1 MTGIDYAD
9 TYDPD
14 TDFDRYYTIATAR
27 RIAARISVGDRVLE
41 LGCATGLM
49 TSKTLALSAPSCWVG
64 VDRSEIFLHRAWQR
78 GLLGARFELGDLDDL
93 QVGTKRY
100 EHILAT
106 NVLHELADPVEFL
119 RRCAQLLTPGGM
131 IHITLQNPHS
141 MHRLCALEM
150 GLISSLD
157 EISDRGNQWG
167 TRGLW
172 SAEELQ
178 SLAERAGLSV
188 AAREG
193 VMLKPLPNSLMS
205 QLPEDVIEGFI
216 RGAVHLPDVSAMN
229 YLVLTPQTQ
238 FDFAVTESLVCT
250 DD

>member
-14 TDFDRYYTIATAR
+14 TDFDRYYTIATSR
-27 RIAARISVGDRVLE
+27 RIAERITVGDRVLE

-49 TSKTLALSAPSCWVG
+49 SSKTLALSAPSCWVG
-64 VDRSEIFLHRAWQR
+64 VDRSEVFLDRARQR
-78 GLLGARFELGDLDDL
+78 GLLGARFEVGDLDDL
-93 QVGTKRY
+93 QVGVKRY
-100 EHILAT
+100 EHLLAT

-119 RRCAQLLTPGGM
+119 RRCSQLLVPGGM

-141 MHRLCALEM
+141 IHRLCALEM

-157 EISDRGNQWG
+157 EISERGSQWG

-172 SAEELQ
+172 GADELQ
-178 SLAERAGLSV
+178 ALAERAGLSV

-193 VMLKPLPNSLMS
+193 IMLKPLPNSLMS
-205 QLPEDVIEGFI
+205 QLPEEVIEGFI
-216 RGAVHLPDVSAMN
+216 RGAVHLPDVAAMT
-229 YLVLTPQTQ
+229 YLVLTNDSQLDSALT
-238 FDFAVTESLVCT
+238 DSLVCT